1 MKAPVGLLSGRAVCV
16 SRWRGVAPTSS
27 AERSKRIFTGGVVKA
42 QTAFAVPLSAKA
54 RLCGRALAPPRGSC
68 RAATEG
74 LQIGGAGKTVKRS
87 SRRTGVNLQF
97 FPVQPTPLGLK
108 GASSPFFVAPAR
120 RNRCDLAV
128 LNAQH
133 LLRKPVC
140 DLKAPLGLS
149 CLAGTAALF
158 FSFGVK
164 REHPSATT
172 SYPTALQLPLFL
184 YTPCKKSTGKLRRTS
199 RLTDTR
205 IFFIT
210 AKDPVRGSTPR
221 YGGTSAPRQGPWRPG
236 AARPSPPRGTP
247 PARWGTP

>member
-1 MKAPVGLLSGRAVCV
+1 MAAAPLWPYSAGILFLICKSEKSADFSDLLFHGRGRNGKRHLQRRFLRKRGAAGGRLLPLGGAVAQ
-16 SRWRGVAPTSS
+16 RLRGFKS
-27 AERSKRIFTGGVVKA
+27 AE
-42 QTAFAVPLSAKA
+42 P
-54 RLCGRALAPPRGSC
+54 
-68 RAATEG
+68 E
-74 LQIGGAGKTVKRS
+74 KTVKRS

-164 REHPSATT
+164 REHSSAGRNFPFNQKTGRRKVQQ
-172 SYPTALQLPLFL
+172 PG
-184 YTPCKKSTGKLRRTS
+184 KSMRAYQKPYAVRGKGSTS
-199 RLTDTR
+199 RM
-205 IFFIT
+205 FWM
-210 AKDPVRGSTPR
+210 PVRYMIMRSKPK
-221 YGGTSAPRQGPWRPG
+221 P
-236 AARPSPPRGTP
+236 
-247 PARWGTP
+247 

>member
-1 MKAPVGLLSGRAVCV
+1 MPENEPSQSRYRSPAPSRREPLAWRCSFRLNRKASGRAR
-16 SRWRGVAPTSS
+16 SPLGERAQRLRGFKS
-27 AERSKRIFTGGVVKA
+27 AE
-42 QTAFAVPLSAKA
+42 P
-54 RLCGRALAPPRGSC
+54 
-68 RAATEG
+68 E
-74 LQIGGAGKTVKRS
+74 KTVKRS

-97 FPVQPTPLGLK
+97 FPVQPSSLGLK

-164 REHPSATT
+164 REHPSACAHNIKKR
-172 SYPTALQLPLFL
+172 PAL
-184 YTPCKKSTGKLRRTS
+184 
-199 RLTDTR
+199 
-205 IFFIT
+205 
-210 AKDPVRGSTPR
+210 PVEMR
-221 YGGTSAPRQGPWRPG
+221 G
-236 AARPSPPRGTP
+236 AA
-247 PARWGTP
+247 WFY